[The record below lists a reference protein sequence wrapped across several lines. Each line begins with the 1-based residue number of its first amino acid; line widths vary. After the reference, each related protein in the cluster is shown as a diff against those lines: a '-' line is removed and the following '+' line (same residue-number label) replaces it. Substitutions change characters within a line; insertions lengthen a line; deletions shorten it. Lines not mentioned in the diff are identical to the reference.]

1 MRKLFSLAV
10 FIGVFSVN
18 ANAQLTI
25 NVQLSPNL
33 KGPYT
38 GTLLVYTLSDT
49 AQHFGNDASEN
60 EAAFSVPVN
69 NWNPDKTITLP
80 GSANFLNKRIEE
92 LADGYYRMIAIL
104 DTNISE
110 RRKLATGNL
119 FTRKEEVV
127 KVEKGRPTNVNL
139 VLNFAMEEQPF
150 KENDST
156 KMVKFLSPSLTS
168 LKKKHTYILA
178 GLFLPPSYHKD
189 KKRTYPVIFITPGW
203 GGTHYHAMYDKV
215 RELYGVGLGEEKI
228 YVFLNPETQTP
239 YGLHA
244 FVDSRVNGA
253 WGTAL
258 VNEFIPYLVA
268 NYRVDKNPK
277 LHFLTG
283 QSSGGYGSLWLVLH
297 FPDKFGGTWVTSPDP
312 VDFSNFIGVNLY
324 KDKNLFFDNEGKERG
339 FMKVNGQ
346 YQSTIKKIIQL
357 ERFEGDGGQQQSFEA
372 AFGVPDAHGR
382 PIPLMDTRTGSINP
396 AVVKAWKDYDMA
408 LYTVAHAKELKKLAG
423 PVYIYVGGND
433 NFSLNE
439 SADAYKAKI
448 EKLGLNINVI
458 TDPEADH
465 FSVRNVDMSKQMQKE
480 IDIIIKSVQ

>member
-10 FIGVFSVN
+10 LIGAFSIN
-18 ANAQLTI
+18 ASAQLTI
-25 NVQLSPNL
+25 HIQLSPHL

-38 GTLLVYTLSDT
+38 GKLLVYTLSDT

-60 EAAFSVPVN
+60 EAAFSITVN
-69 NWNPDKTITLP
+69 NWTPERTITLSE
-80 GSANFLNKRIEE
+80 SANFLNKRMDE

-104 DTNISE
+104 DTNNSE
-110 RRKLATGNL
+110 RRKLAVGNL
-119 FTRKEEVV
+119 YTRKEEVAKVV
-127 KVEKGRPTNVNL
+127 KGKPTTVNL

-168 LKKKHTYILA
+168 SKNKNTYIIA

-189 KKRTYPVIFITPGW
+189 KKRTYPVIFINPGW

-215 RELYGVGLGEEKI
+215 RELYGVGLGLEKI
-228 YVFLNPETQTP
+228 YVFLNPEAQTP

-244 FVDSRVNGA
+244 FVDSRINGS

-258 VNEFIPYLVA
+258 VNEFIPYLIA
-268 NYRVDKNPK
+268 NYRVASNPK

-283 QSSGGYGSLWLVLH
+283 QSSGGYGSLWLALH

-312 VDFSNFIGVNLY
+312 LDFSNFTGVNLY
-324 KDKNLFFDNEGKERG
+324 KDKNFFFDNERKERG

-346 YQSTIKKIIQL
+346 YRTTIRKVVQL
-357 ERFEGDGGQQQSFEA
+357 ERFEGEGGQQQSFEA
-372 AFGVPDAHGR
+372 EFGIPNAAGR
-382 PIPLMDTRTGSINP
+382 PIPLMDNQTGVIAPS
-396 AVVKAWKDYDMA
+396 VVNAWKAYDMA
-408 LYTVAHAKELKKLAG
+408 LYTVAHIKELKKLAG
-423 PVYIYVGGND
+423 PVYIYVGEND

-439 SADAYKAKI
+439 SANAYKAKTA
-448 EKLGLNINVI
+448 KTGLNIKVI
-458 TDPEADH
+458 TVPEADH
-465 FSVRNVDMSKQMQKE
+465 FSVRNAAMSKEMQKE
-480 IDIIIKSVQ
+480 IDAIIKSVQ